1 MAAFA
6 GIVFFYAARNISSN
20 SGVKGI
26 VRTGNY
32 IDMPH
37 IADIF
42 KALRR
47 YLLTA
52 AIFTLRETFFAVYR
66 TVSAGLERNFAFFLA
81 F

>member
-26 VRTGNY
+26 VGAGNY

-37 IADIF
+37 FAGIF
-42 KALRR
+42 TASRL
-47 YLLTA
+47 YLLTT

-66 TVSAGLERNFAFFLA
+66 TVSAGLERDFAFLLA